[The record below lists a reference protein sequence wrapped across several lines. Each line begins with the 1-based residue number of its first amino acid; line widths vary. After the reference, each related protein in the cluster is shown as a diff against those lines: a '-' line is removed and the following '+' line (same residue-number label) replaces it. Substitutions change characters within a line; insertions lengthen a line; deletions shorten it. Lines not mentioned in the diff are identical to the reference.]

1 MNAPIFDPP
10 NLPQCI
16 KYLSALVSFNSASSD
31 VPAADHGNE
40 ALIDWAMAELTAA
53 GLTCRKIQTAPG
65 KFNLIADTHPRL
77 PLGLIFSGHSDTVP
91 ADPALWHSDPWTL
104 TESCGMLYGL
114 GACDMKGA
122 LACFMTAAAA
132 AAELSRRMP
141 DFFERGIRL
150 LFTADEETSMQ
161 GAAAYAALSEPQ
173 AHLLVIGEPTA
184 LTPIVGHK
192 GYAARCLTIT
202 GKAGHSSNPAGG
214 CNALWGLQQALSV
227 LKLMAWE
234 FEQEQD
240 EAYSVPYTTLN
251 PGVVSGG
258 EAVNQICAQVKLFF
272 ELRPI
277 RPLPAAQLDEL
288 LQTRLQEGSSSGCT
302 LELST
307 PYPDIPCFYQ
317 DRPQLEAYLA
327 HLTKHAC
334 LKVNYCTEASLL
346 QRCAHGTAVLG
357 PGDIA
362 RAHQADEGVP
372 IADLEGYL
380 ALLSALI
387 SDVCR
392 AGGQQFQL
400 MGDCM

>member
-150 LFTADEETSMQ
+150 LFTADT
-161 GAAAYAALSEPQ
+161 
-173 AHLLVIGEPTA
+173 
-184 LTPIVGHK
+184 
-192 GYAARCLTIT
+192 TI
-202 GKAGHSSNPAGG
+202 A
-214 CNALWGLQQALSV
+214 
-227 LKLMAWE
+227 E
-234 FEQEQD
+234 F
-240 EAYSVPYTTLN
+240 VRF
-251 PGVVSGG
+251 SGG
-258 EAVNQICAQVKLFF
+258 MAASILS
-272 ELRPI
+272 
-277 RPLPAAQLDEL
+277 LPAANTSMHFFEAAMLH
-288 LQTRLQEGSSSGCT
+288 TRSHNICVLRNVLRAISSCWSSGSMFSPWNDGPIDMFT
-302 LELST
+302 
-307 PYPDIPCFYQ
+307 
-317 DRPQLEAYLA
+317 
-327 HLTKHAC
+327 
-334 LKVNYCTEASLL
+334 AS
-346 QRCAHGTAVLG
+346 A
-357 PGDIA
+357 
-362 RAHQADEGVP
+362 
-372 IADLEGYL
+372 
-380 ALLSALI
+380 S
-387 SDVCR
+387 
-392 AGGQQFQL
+392 
-400 MGDCM
+400 